1 MVEFGFEVPKE
12 LEEKALQALELARD
26 SGKIKKGANETTK
39 AVERGIA
46 KFVYISRDVDP
57 IEIVM
62 HLPPLCEE
70 KNVPYIFVSSKEE
83 LGRAAGL
90 EVSCSSAA
98 IVEEGGAKDLLK
110 ELVEQVK
117 ALKK

>member
-12 LEEKALQALELARD
+12 LEERALQALEIARD
-26 SGKIKKGANETTK
+26 TGKIKKGANETTK

-57 IEIVM
+57 VEIVM
-62 HLPPLCEE
+62 HLPPLCDE
-70 KNVPYIFVSSKEE
+70 KNVAYIFVSSKDE

-98 IVEEGGAKDLLK
+98 IVEEGEAK
-110 ELVEQVK
+110 ELIRELAEQVK